1 MSEAKVTIKGLA
13 EFRVQMAQLPAKL
26 QRGALR
32 SMMRDAMKLVRDDA
46 RANAPKLSAPVLKN
60 GVPTRLPGTL
70 RNAISVRSS
79 KTEDK
84 AGNVGVFVN
93 VRPLKG
99 NTYRGKGASRVLT
112 KKSQRGEDN
121 PRDPY
126 FWRWIEFG
134 TRSRTSVRGRS
145 EKDGKGGKRWVPS
158 GKGANRGSVRAYKFL
173 QGAADK
179 LQAAADK
186 FSANLQAWVSRANN
200 TGRIE

>member
-13 EFRVQMAQLPAKL
+13 EFRVQMAQLPAKM

-70 RNAISVRSS
+70 RNAISVRTS

-134 TRSRTSVRGRS
+134 TKSRTSVRGRS
-145 EKDGKGGKRWVPS
+145 EKDGNGGKRWVPS

-186 FSANLQAWVSRANN
+186 LSANLQAWVARANN

>member
-1 MSEAKVTIKGLA
+1 MSEAKVTIRGLA
-13 EFRVQMAQLPAKL
+13 EFKAQMQGLPDKM

-46 RANAPKLSAPVLKN
+46 RAAAPRLDAAVTKN
-60 GVPTRLPGTL
+60 GVPVRLPGTL
-70 RNAISVRSS
+70 RNAISVRTS
-79 KTEDK
+79 KSEDK

-99 NTYRGKGASRVLT
+99 NTYRKAGSFINAKGNKQSRYLLT
-112 KKSQRGEDN
+112 KKSQRGADN

-134 TRSRTSVRGRS
+134 TKARKT
-145 EKDGKGGKRWVPS
+145 KS
-158 GKGANRGSVRAYKFL
+158 GKALGAVRPYKFL

-186 FSANLQAWVSRANN
+186 FSSNLQAWVNRANS
-200 TGRIE
+200 TGRID

>member
-13 EFRVQMAQLPAKL
+13 EFKATMGQLPTKM
-26 QRGALR
+26 QRSALR
-32 SMMRDAMKLVRDDA
+32 PLMRDAMKLVRDDA
-46 RANAPKLSAPVLKN
+46 RASAPKLTAPVLKN

-70 RNAISVRSS
+70 RNAISVRTS

-99 NTYRGKGASRVLT
+99 NTYRGKGAGKVLT
-112 KKSQRGEDN
+112 KKSQRGADN

-134 TRSRTSVRGRS
+134 TKARTSA
-145 EKDGKGGKRWVPS
+145 KGKTVIDHNGAKRWASS
-158 GKGANRGSVRAYKFL
+158 GKGANRGTVRPYKFL
-173 QGAADK
+173 RNAADK

-186 FSANLQAWVSRANN
+186 FTTNLQAWLAKANS

>member
-13 EFRVQMAQLPAKL
+13 EFQVQMAQLPAKL

-84 AGNVGVFVN
+84 VGNVGVFVN

-99 NTYRGKGASRVLT
+99 NTYRKAGTFINAKGNKQSRYLLT
-112 KKSQRGEDN
+112 KKSQRGADN

-134 TRSRTSVRGRS
+134 TKARKT
-145 EKDGKGGKRWVPS
+145 KS
-158 GKGANRGSVRAYKFL
+158 GKALGAVRPYKFL

-186 FSANLQAWVSRANN
+186 LSANLQAWVARANN
-200 TGRIE
+200 TGRVE

>member
-13 EFRVQMAQLPAKL
+13 EFRVQMAQLPAKM

-70 RNAISVRSS
+70 RNAISVRTS

-134 TRSRTSVRGRS
+134 TKSRTSVRGRS
-145 EKDGKGGKRWVPS
+145 EKDGKGGRRWVSS

-186 FSANLQAWVSRANN
+186 FSANLQAWVAKANN